1 MKTVYFY
8 SVIAGFI
15 AGIFIGL
22 VGVPAFPAAALVLL
36 LAGAFLFLYW
46 RQPSRSLLIT
56 LIVLLAV
63 SGGLLRAGFDI
74 GEKNETVFDPVLGEQ
89 IEAEGVVATVP
100 EITSSGQN
108 VTVEI
113 EKLSPVEGEEV
124 IRGVSKA
131 VVYARSFPELSYG
144 DNVELTGEIREP
156 SRFETDTGRMFNYP
170 RYLAREEV
178 FYEMP
183 QPMIE
188 VTGGDSGNFLK
199 GLLASLREDLLSVI
213 HRQIPDPHAALTGGV
228 ILGAEDALGEALEQD
243 FRDAGVI
250 HIVVLSGYHV
260 TTVAVAIGAI
270 LLFAGLSV
278 TAASVIAIGGVALFA
293 LLVGLTPTVIRASI
307 MAIIALFARIFSR
320 QYAASRGLALAAVL
334 MVGVNPHILLFDPS
348 FQLSAVA
355 TAGLIGFGDSIADKL
370 SVIPVRFGL
379 REMATA
385 TIAAQIAVS
394 PLLVFYTGELSLVS
408 LIANILV
415 LPVVPV
421 LMAAGAATAAVGM
434 IFSWLA
440 FPFSTTSYVTSE
452 YIFGVVDWLTN
463 LPFSTASIGSVSVW
477 SIIITYMVFGATIF
491 YYKTR

>member
-1 MKTVYFY
+1 M
-8 SVIAGFI
+8 

-22 VGVPAFPAAALVLL
+22 IGVPAFPGAALALL
-36 LAGAFLFLYW
+36 LVGAFLFLYW
-46 RQPSRSLLIT
+46 RQPSSQLLIIL
-56 LIVLLAV
+56 LILLAA
-63 SGGLLRAGFDI
+63 SSGLLRAGFDI
-74 GEKNETVFDPVLGEQ
+74 GEGNETVFDPVLGER
-89 IEAEGVVATVP
+89 IEAEGVVVTVP

-113 EKLSPVEGEEV
+113 EKLSLVDGEKV
-124 IRGVSKA
+124 IRGESKT
-131 VVYARSFPELSYG
+131 VVYARSFPELYYG
-144 DNVELTGEIREP
+144 DKVRLTGKLQEP

-170 RYLAREEV
+170 RYLAREEI

-188 VTGGDSGNFLK
+188 VIEEGGGNFLK
-199 GLLASLREDLLSVI
+199 GALASLREDLLSVI

-260 TTVAVAIGAI
+260 TTVAVAIGAV

-293 LLVGLTPTVIRASI
+293 LLVGFTPTVIRASI

-355 TAGLIGFGDSIADKL
+355 TAGLIGFGGSIADKL
-370 SVIPVRFGL
+370 SMIPVRFGL

-394 PLLVFYTGELSLVS
+394 PLLVFYTGKLSLVS
-408 LIANILV
+408 LVVNILV
-415 LPVVPV
+415 LPVVPI

-440 FPFSTTSYVTSE
+440 FPFSTISYLTSE
-452 YIFGVVDWLTN
+452 YIFDVVDWLTN
-463 LPFSTASIGSVSVW
+463 LPFSTASVGSVSVW
-477 SIIITYMVFGATIF
+477 SIIITYIVFGAIIF
-491 YYKTR
+491 YHQTR